1 MTFTLIF
8 ILLFYFSAVYK
19 QRKEDKKAVLPPIM
33 PDLELATLRE
43 IPRGNF
49 VQSNALYASSLHN
62 DHDDSM
68 LPKIRRD
75 QITLAKFLGSGAFGE
90 VRILIKFNY

>member
-1 MTFTLIF
+1 MT
-8 ILLFYFSAVYK
+8 VYNK
-19 QRKEDKKAVLPPIM
+19 QRKDVKKPILPPIVS
-33 PDLELATLRE
+33 DVELATLRE

-49 VQSNALYASSLHN
+49 VQSNALYASSLQN
-62 DHDDSM
+62 DHDDST

-90 VRILIKFNY
+90 VNIPL

>member
-1 MTFTLIF
+1 M
-8 ILLFYFSAVYK
+8 A
-19 QRKEDKKAVLPPIM
+19 PIVS
-33 PDLELATLRE
+33 DVELATLRE

-49 VQSNALYASSLHN
+49 VQSNALYVSAIQN
-62 DHDDSM
+62 DPDDSM

-90 VRILIKFNY
+90 VIQTFNCFP

>member
-1 MTFTLIF
+1 M
-8 ILLFYFSAVYK
+8 SDV
-19 QRKEDKKAVLPPIM
+19 
-33 PDLELATLRE
+33 ELATLRE

-49 VQSNALYASSLHN
+49 IQSNALYASSLQN
-62 DHDDSM
+62 DQDHSS

-90 VRILIKFNY
+90 VRNNFFFFLKKSN

>member
-1 MTFTLIF
+1 MM
-8 ILLFYFSAVYK
+8 SDV
-19 QRKEDKKAVLPPIM
+19 
-33 PDLELATLRE
+33 ELATLRE

-49 VQSNALYASSLHN
+49 VQSNALYASAVQDDS
-62 DHDDSM
+62 DDSM

-90 VRILIKFNY
+90 VSVVQSESKTHFCIKIKM